1 MTEEDLSTYP
11 KSAKEARDLGAS
23 HYFTGKK
30 CKNGHLSLRS
40 VSCSKCLACD
50 RERQASR
57 RANPEKQEHL
67 KALRLARY
75 AKNRD
80 KETALK
86 RHLYATDP
94 EYKAKVK
101 ERRYKSKYG
110 IDFQRY
116 DEILEIQ
123 DGVCAICKGEDFGR
137 KGLERFLVDHCH
149 DTDKVRGLV
158 CNNCNSLNGFSR
170 EDTKLIQNAI
180 KYLNEFELGAD
191 NISQ

>member
-1 MTEEDLSTYP
+1 MNTDAWARLS
-11 KSAKEARDLGAS
+11 
-23 HYFTGKK
+23 
-30 CKNGHLSLRS
+30 
-40 VSCSKCLACD
+40 D
-50 RERQASR
+50 R
-57 RANPEKQEHL
+57 
-67 KALRLARY
+67 
-75 AKNRD
+75 
-80 KETALK
+80 TLK

-101 ERRYKSKYG
+101 ERRYNSKYG

-158 CNNCNSLNGFSR
+158 CNNCNSLIGFSR
-170 EDTKLIQNAI
+170 EDTTLIQNAI